1 MLRPLTHDDAGD
13 HLAAEDAELVHW
25 LNRVPSTPATVHR
38 YIARS
43 MESWAAGGPTFCFGI
58 RTVGEDALAGTI
70 EVQLDKA
77 FLAPDQANLAYGL
90 YPKWR
95 GQGLA
100 TSAVLLAVE
109 FVRRNTDVR
118 EVLILTATGN
128 PASAAVARRAGFR
141 PAGQLDDESDILD
154 RHLLVIAR

>member
-1 MLRPLTHDDAGD
+1 
-13 HLAAEDAELVHW
+13 
-25 LNRVPSTPATVHR
+25 
-38 YIARS
+38 
-43 MESWAAGGPTFCFGI
+43 MEAWAAGGPSFCFGI
-58 RTVGEDALAGTI
+58 RTLAEDTLAGTI

-77 FLAPDQANLAYGL
+77 FLTPDQANLAYGL

-109 FVRRNTDVR
+109 FVRRNTDMR

-141 PAGQLDDESDILD
+141 AAGQLDDESDMLD
-154 RHLLVIAR
+154 RHLLVIVR